1 MYPIKDVVD
10 LNDEVVR
17 MVVEA
22 PAISKKVKPG
32 QFIMLRI
39 DEQGERIPLTV
50 NDANPEQGTITL
62 VFQKV
67 GATTRQMGMM
77 TAGQSIRDVAGPLG
91 KPTDFSGAHHVCVIG
106 GGLGTAIAYPQ
117 AKWLHDHHIP
127 VDVITGFRTEDL
139 IILADEVSQVCDT
152 SIVMTDDGS
161 NGHKGL
167 VTAALQERID
177 AGAAYDLVVAVG
189 PLIMMK
195 FVAKTTAPYH
205 IKTLVS
211 MNPLMIDGTGMCG
224 GCRVRVGDHYLHA
237 CIDGP
242 DFDGHQV
249 DFDEAMRRSTQYR
262 SFERQA
268 EDHRC
273 RLLDQLETVGEGR

>member
-77 TAGQSIRDVAGPLG
+77 TAGQSIRDVAGPL
-91 KPTDFSGAHHVCVIG
+91 
-106 GGLGTAIAYPQ
+106 
-117 AKWLHDHHIP
+117 
-127 VDVITGFRTEDL
+127 
-139 IILADEVSQVCDT
+139 
-152 SIVMTDDGS
+152 
-161 NGHKGL
+161 
-167 VTAALQERID
+167 
-177 AGAAYDLVVAVG
+177 
-189 PLIMMK
+189 
-195 FVAKTTAPYH
+195 
-205 IKTLVS
+205 
-211 MNPLMIDGTGMCG
+211 
-224 GCRVRVGDHYLHA
+224 
-237 CIDGP
+237 
-242 DFDGHQV
+242 
-249 DFDEAMRRSTQYR
+249 
-262 SFERQA
+262 
-268 EDHRC
+268 
-273 RLLDQLETVGEGR
+273 